1 MSEAVALEDLV
12 NSMLLE
18 PPDVE
23 LFFRLHRT
31 LMFFVNQRLTVITD
45 KLATPEE
52 FAALSPGVRLKVR
65 DALNANLDLIESFV
79 DENPAQL
86 SDDDLDIVRSW
97 RHLVAG
103 KFYVFREL
111 KKYTVFLTTTD
122 PAIAYG
128 VLALSQPFE
137 DLIGPY
143 LPILTQTVLLPFKG
157 MIVYDGLMSSKN
169 ITFGPGIRRML
180 DQSFKDAK
188 SLRGIVTTLPLSE
201 TRRTPKPRK
210 VRPAPQPPSNEEK
223 DEVTRSIIGLLDEFC
238 ARHLNEE
245 YAALCRK
252 LAEKLGRKRPSPM
265 LKGRPNAW
273 ASAIARAIGGVNF
286 LHDKTQKPYMRST
299 DIDHHLGASTSDAAT
314 KLAAIRKMFGMRQ
327 LDPNWSLPSRLE
339 RNPLAWMIKVNGF
352 NVDARHAPKEV
363 QEIAFE
369 KGLIPYIP
377 TDRGQGV

>member
-1 MSEAVALEDLV
+1 
-12 NSMLLE
+12 MLLE
-18 PPDVE
+18 IQD
-23 LFFRLHRT
+23 LIKFFTLHQE
-31 LMFFVNQRLTVITD
+31 LMFFVSQRL
-45 KLATPEE
+45 KLLSDDVESAEE
-52 FAALSPGVRLKVR
+52 FSELSPEVRLRVR
-65 DALNANLDLIESFV
+65 DAFLAHPDLIQAFV
-79 DENPAQL
+79 EENPARLAAPSLEIIQ
-86 SDDDLDIVRSW
+86 SW
-97 RHLVAG
+97 RYLVQG
-103 KFYVFREL
+103 SFYVFREM
-111 KKYTVFLTTTD
+111 KKHTVFLSSER

-128 VLALSQPFE
+128 VVALSQPLE
-137 DLIGPY
+137 ELLGPK
-143 LPILTQTVLLPFKG
+143 LPVLVITVLLPFEG
-157 MIVYDGLMSSKN
+157 RIVYDGLMSSKN